1 MSESAIM
8 LPKTGKK
15 PKKRKS
21 IKKQFTQTS
30 DLRQFAR
37 GQSCTLRLEGV
48 CNHDPETTVL
58 AHIVRKG
65 HGIMGGKPH
74 DLSAAHACSAC
85 HDVIDG
91 RVKSPFTSDELEITK
106 FYAVLET
113 IGRAI
118 NAELVAF

>member
-1 MSESAIM
+1 MSESAF
-8 LPKTGKK
+8 LFPKTKKK

-37 GQSCTLRLEGV
+37 GQECTLRLEGV

-65 HGIMGGKPH
+65 HSTMGGKPH
-74 DLSAAHACSAC
+74 DLSAVHACSAC

-91 RVKSPFTSDELEITK
+91 RNNVCFFNDGLELAK
-106 FYAVLET
+106 FNAILET
-113 IGRAI
+113 IDRAV
-118 NAELVAF
+118 NAGLVEF